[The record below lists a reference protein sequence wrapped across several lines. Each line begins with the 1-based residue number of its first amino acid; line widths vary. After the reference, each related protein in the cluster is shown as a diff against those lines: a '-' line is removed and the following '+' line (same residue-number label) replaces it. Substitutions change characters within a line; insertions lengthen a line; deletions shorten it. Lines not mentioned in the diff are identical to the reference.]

1 MQNKGLIRTFAI
13 LFSLVCLYQ
22 LSFTYFAKNVEKD
35 GVAYA
40 QSNASKENDHDE
52 LAALQKKY
60 LDSVAN
66 TPVLDL
72 GFADYTYND
81 LKEKELNL
89 GLDLKGGIN
98 AILEVSVRDI
108 LVGLSNKSTNPVF
121 NEALNAATLQQKNSD
136 KDYLTLF
143 FEAFE
148 QASKGTV
155 KLGDPGIFGNKSLKD
170 KINFKMSDDEVKPI
184 LKEEVEGSINTAFE
198 VLRSRID
205 RFGVTSPSIQRV
217 GESGRIL
224 IELPGAKDIDRVRK
238 LLQSTAE
245 LQFWEVYTNQEI
257 AQFLVSANTA
267 LANSQDQK
275 TDTVAVDS
283 TKQADNVDALLGEIK
298 DSVDVQAQNPLFAVL
313 MPNIPQSPNELSSVV
328 GTASV
333 ADTAKVNEFLARAE
347 VRSLLPAEMK
357 YAKFLWD
364 AKPIENTEAINLY
377 AIRSNRDDVAPIQ
390 GDVIIDAAQVFD
402 QLGANPEVTMAMN
415 SQGTKDWAKMTTDN
429 VGKFVAV
436 VLDDYVYSA
445 PRVNDA
451 ITQGRTSITG
461 QFSIEEAQDLAN
473 ALKSGKLPA
482 AARIIQSDVVG
493 PSLGQEAIKSGTLS
507 FFIAFLLV
515 ILWMIFYYGKAG
527 LFADIALLAN
537 ILFIFGTLASFGAVL
552 TLPGIAGIVLTLGMA
567 VDANVLIY
575 ERIKEELGTG
585 KHLKEAI
592 NDGFSGA
599 LSAIIDGNLTTMLT
613 GVILYI
619 FGTGPVKGFA
629 TTLMIGIVTSLFSAI
644 FITRLIIEW
653 YVRKGNKLTFDTQL
667 TRKWFKNVHFD
678 FLGKRKIAYIISG
691 TLITIS
697 LISLFVNGLNYGVD
711 FKGGRTYTVRFENVV
726 NSQEIAGALK
736 GAFGSSP
743 EVKTFGA
750 ANQLKITTKYKIEDN
765 DVAVD
770 DEIQNLLY
778 TNLKPFMPQNLTYE
792 QFMGADNDQNVGVMQ
807 FIKVGPTIADDIKQ
821 AAIFAV
827 IGALIGIFLYI
838 LLRFRKW
845 QFSFGAVAAL
855 FHDVIIVLGVFSLF
869 YKVLPFDME
878 VDQSFIAAI
887 LTVVGYSINDT
898 VIVFDRIREYAKKH
912 VTWPPYKMLNSA
924 LNSTLGRTM
933 NTSGTTLVVLVAI
946 FLFGGD
952 SMKGFMF
959 AMIMGI
965 GIGTYSSLFVATPI
979 MYDLLKKDELKKEKK

>member
-40 QSNASKENDHDE
+40 QSNSSKENNHDE

-60 LDSVAN
+60 LDSVSN
-66 TPVLDL
+66 IEVLNL
-72 GFADYTYND
+72 GFAKYTYND

-121 NEALNAATLQQKNSD
+121 NEALKAATLKQKNSD
-136 KDYLTLF
+136 KDYLNLF
-143 FEAFE
+143 YEAFE

-155 KLGDPGIFGNKSLKD
+155 KLSDPTIFGNKSLKD

-184 LKEEVEGSINTAFE
+184 LKGEVEGSINTAFE

-257 AQFLVSANTA
+257 AQFMISANTA
-267 LANSQDQK
+267 LANSQEQK
-275 TDTVAVDS
+275 TDTVAVDT
-283 TKQADNVDALLGEIK
+283 TKQADNVDELLGEIK
-298 DSVDVQAQNPLFAVL
+298 DSVDAKALNPLFAVL

-333 ADTAKVNEFLARAE
+333 ADTAKVNEYLARAE
-347 VRSLLPAEMK
+347 IRSLLPVEMK

-364 AKPIENTEAINLY
+364 AKTIENTEAINLY

-415 SQGTKDWAKMTTDN
+415 SKGTKDWAKMTTDN

-493 PSLGQEAIKSGTLS
+493 PSLGQEAIESGTTS

-515 ILWMIFYYGKAG
+515 VLWMILYYGKAG
-527 LFADIALLAN
+527 LFADIALIAN

-567 VDANVLIY
+567 VDANVIIY
-575 ERIKEELGTG
+575 ERTKEELQSG

-592 NDGFSGA
+592 TDGFSNA
-599 LSAIIDGNLTTMLT
+599 LSAIIDGNLTTLLT

-644 FITRLIIEW
+644 FITRLILEW
-653 YVRKGNKLTFDTQL
+653 YVRKGNKLTFDTKI
-667 TRKWFKNVHFD
+667 TRNWMKNVNFD
-678 FLGKRKIAYIISG
+678 FIAARKKAYIFSG
-691 TLITIS
+691 ILITIS
-697 LISLFVNGLNYGVD
+697 IISLFVNGLNYGVD
-711 FKGGRTYTVRFENVV
+711 FKGGRTYTVRFENEVS
-726 NSQEIAGALK
+726 SQKIAGVLK

-792 QFMGADNDQNVGVMQ
+792 QFMGSDNDQNIGVMQ

-821 AAIFAV
+821 AAIFAI

-838 LLRFRKW
+838 LMRFRKW
-845 QFSFGAVAAL
+845 QFSFGGVIAL
-855 FHDVIIVLGVFSLF
+855 FHDVIIVLGVYSLF
-869 YKVLPFDME
+869 YKVFPFDME

-898 VIVFDRIREYAKKH
+898 VIIFDRIREYLKKH
-912 VTWPPYKMLNSA
+912 VSWAHDKTVNGA
-924 LNSTLGRTM
+924 LNSTLGRTL
-933 NTSGTTLVVLVAI
+933 NTALTTLIVLFAI

-959 AMIMGI
+959 ALIIGI
-965 GIGTYSSLFVATPI
+965 GIGTYSSWFIATPI
-979 MYDLLKKDELKKEKK
+979 YYDTVNKIEQKKGKK

>member
-1 MQNKGLIRTFAI
+1 
-13 LFSLVCLYQ
+13 
-22 LSFTYFAKNVEKD
+22 
-35 GVAYA
+35 
-40 QSNASKENDHDE
+40 
-52 LAALQKKY
+52 
-60 LDSVAN
+60 
-66 TPVLDL
+66 
-72 GFADYTYND
+72 
-81 LKEKELNL
+81 
-89 GLDLKGGIN
+89 
-98 AILEVSVRDI
+98 
-108 LVGLSNKSTNPVF
+108 
-121 NEALNAATLQQKNSD
+121 
-136 KDYLTLF
+136 
-143 FEAFE
+143 
-148 QASKGTV
+148 
-155 KLGDPGIFGNKSLKD
+155 
-170 KINFKMSDDEVKPI
+170 MSDDEVKPI
-184 LKEEVEGSINTAFE
+184 LKAEVEGSINTAFE

-267 LANSQDQK
+267 LANIQEQK

-347 VRSLLPAEMK
+347 VRNLLPAEMK

-377 AIRSNRDDVAPIQ
+377 AIRSNRDDIAPIQ

-415 SQGTKDWAKMTTDN
+415 SKGTKDWAKMTTDN

-493 PSLGQEAIKSGTLS
+493 PSLGQEAIQSGTIS
-507 FFIAFLLV
+507 FYIALLIV
-515 ILWMIFYYGKAG
+515 LAWMIFYYGKAG
-527 LFADIALLAN
+527 LFADIALAAN

-567 VDANVLIY
+567 VDANVIIY
-575 ERIKEELGTG
+575 ERIKEELQSG

-592 NDGFSGA
+592 NDGFSNA

-644 FITRLIIEW
+644 FITRLILDW
-653 YVRKGNKLTFDTQL
+653 YIRKGNKLTFDTKI
-667 TRKWFKNVHFD
+667 TRNWLKNVNFD
-678 FLGKRKIAYIISG
+678 FIRARKKAYIFSG
-691 TLITIS
+691 ILITIS
-697 LISLFVNGLNYGVD
+697 IVSLFVNGLNYGVD
-711 FKGGRTYTVRFENVV
+711 FKGGRTYTVRFENAM
-726 NSQEIAGALK
+726 SAQEVASTLK

-743 EVKTFGA
+743 EVKTFGTP
-750 ANQLKITTKYKIEDN
+750 NQLKITTKYKIDDN
-765 DVAVD
+765 DVTVD
-770 DEIQNLLY
+770 DEIQNILY
-778 TNLKPFMPQNLTYE
+778 TNLKPFLPQNLSYE

-821 AAIFAV
+821 AAIFAI

-845 QFSFGAVAAL
+845 QFSLGGVLAL
-855 FHDVIIVLGVFSLF
+855 FHDVIIVLGVYSLF
-869 YKVLPFDME
+869 YKVFPFDME

-898 VIVFDRIREYAKKH
+898 VIIFDRIREYLKKH
-912 VTWPPYKMLNSA
+912 VSWPHDKTVNEA
-924 LNSTLGRTM
+924 LNSTLGRTL
-933 NTSGTTLVVLVAI
+933 NTALTTLIVLVAI

-959 AMIMGI
+959 ALIVGI
-965 GIGTYSSLFVATPI
+965 GIGTYSSWFIATPI
-979 MYDLLKKDELKKEKK
+979 YYDTVNKLEQKKGKK